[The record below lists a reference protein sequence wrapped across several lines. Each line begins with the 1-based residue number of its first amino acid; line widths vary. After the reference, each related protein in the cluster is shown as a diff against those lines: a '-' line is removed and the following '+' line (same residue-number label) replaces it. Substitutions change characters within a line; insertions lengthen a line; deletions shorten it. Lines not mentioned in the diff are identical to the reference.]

1 MRTPVHKKEK
11 RNKERKE
18 KQRTKGM
25 SIRLFMKF
33 STTKTQATQATQATE
48 TQPNPTPKL
57 NPTEPNSTQPNHTQ
71 PTNNLPWCIKFNQ
84 PYTVSYQTS
93 IPQLFRQLS
102 DQTMPRVKIP
112 FILFTTVFVFPK

>member
-1 MRTPVHKKEK
+1 MRTPVHKNEK
-11 RNKERKE
+11 RNNERKE

-33 STTKTQATQATQATE
+33 STTKTQATQAIQTTQATE
-48 TQPNPTPKL
+48 L
-57 NPTEPNSTQPNHTQ
+57 NPTQ